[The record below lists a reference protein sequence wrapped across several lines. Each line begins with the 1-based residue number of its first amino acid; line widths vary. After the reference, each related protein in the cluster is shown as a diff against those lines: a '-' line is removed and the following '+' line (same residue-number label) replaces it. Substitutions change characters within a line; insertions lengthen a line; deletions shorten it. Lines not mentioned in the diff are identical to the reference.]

1 LEIKLNTPHPHQLD
15 TLSYLCRM
23 TSILQAAEAFVR
35 EHYRSRVPSDRYTF
49 HDIRHTENVVL
60 AVQELMEAYS
70 FSEEEQLHL
79 LLAAWFHDTGY
90 DQGPEGHEKRSCEY
104 ARSFL
109 GKKNTTQQ
117 APEVFPPLNEK
128 ALDQICACIMATKI
142 PQQPRTLAEQL
153 LCDAD
158 LSHLGKRNYWERCGK
173 LRQELALTQNRIM
186 SDEEWIAFE
195 LDFMQKHHYH
205 TAIAMELYD
214 KRKQKYIRQLYKQRK
229 RLLAGLQMAEGIK
242 PAKASQKKDKN
253 KRRQEAEKVNGDGE
267 SAELKQ
273 LRLGRGVETMFR
285 TTYRTHIN
293 LSSMADNKANIML
306 SINAIIISIVVSTL
320 VPSFDDTPRLILP
333 TVILLTVCLLAM
345 IFATLSTKPKI
356 TEGKFT
362 PEDIEKKRGNLLF
375 FGNYYNMDMDVFHWG
390 MMEMIKDSD
399 YLYSSMTRDLYFLG
413 KVLAKKYR
421 YLSICYTIFMYGI
434 IAAVAAFGLAFLL

>member
-1 LEIKLNTPHPHQLD
+1 
-15 TLSYLCRM
+15 M

-35 EHYRSRVPSDRYTF
+35 EHYRSRISSDRYTF

-60 AVQELMEAYS
+60 AVQELMAAYRL
-70 FSEEEQLHL
+70 SEEDRLHL

-90 DQGPEGHEKRSCEY
+90 DQGPQEHEERSCQY
-104 ARSFL
+104 ARHFL
-109 GKKNTTQQ
+109 GTQGHDK
-117 APEVFPPLNEK
+117 ASSEAFKPLPEQ
-128 ALDQICACIMATKI
+128 ALDQICACIMATKV
-142 PQQPRTLAEQL
+142 PQQPQTLLEQL

-186 SDEEWIAFE
+186 SDEEWIDFE
-195 LDFMQKHHYH
+195 LDFMQKHRYH
-205 TAIAMELYD
+205 TPTAIELYD

-242 PAKASQKKDKN
+242 PAKSLRKKDKATPLE
-253 KRRQEAEKVNGDGE
+253 EAEKKARETE

-333 TVILLTVCLLAM
+333 TVILLIVCLLAM
-345 IFATLSTKPKI
+345 IFATLSTKPKV

-362 PEDIEKKRGNLLF
+362 REDIRQKRGNLLF
-375 FGNYYNMDMDVFHWG
+375 FGNYYNMDMEVFHWG

-434 IAAVAAFGLAFLL
+434 ITAVAAFGLAFLL